1 MLKLFLVF
9 EPNHLIIF
17 TRYSNILKNKL
28 SVGCMQDFSK
38 LSSTKGVPVPKLL
51 LEQIV
56 GQEKAVEIIKKAAI
70 QR

>member
-1 MLKLFLVF
+1 
-9 EPNHLIIF
+9 
-17 TRYSNILKNKL
+17 
-28 SVGCMQDFSK
+28 MQDFSK

-70 QR
+70 QRRNVLLVGIPGIGKSMLAKAMSEIFDVTAK